1 MATPTT
7 TALQTSF
14 KRNFTN
20 GLQFQAAWTWSHTF
34 DNSTADVF
42 STVLTP
48 RRPQNFAC
56 FSCDYSTSALDRRHR
71 VTLAATYD
79 LPFFKNDNWFMK
91 NIVGNWQF
99 SPIYTFQSPE
109 YATVQTGADS
119 NLNGD
124 SAPDRPALLNSGWRA
139 EHLLIVLRR

>member
-1 MATPTT
+1 M
-7 TALQTSF
+7 
-14 KRNFTN
+14 
-20 GLQFQAAWTWSHTF
+20 
-34 DNSTADVF
+34 
-42 STVLTP
+42 
-48 RRPQNFAC
+48 
-56 FSCDYSTSALDRRHR
+56 R

-109 YATVQTGADS
+109 YATVQSNADA

-124 SAPDRPALLNSGWRA
+124 SAPDRARIVNANGVA
-139 EHLLIVLRR
+139 EHRQLPSPPLKNSHGAQTGRLRC